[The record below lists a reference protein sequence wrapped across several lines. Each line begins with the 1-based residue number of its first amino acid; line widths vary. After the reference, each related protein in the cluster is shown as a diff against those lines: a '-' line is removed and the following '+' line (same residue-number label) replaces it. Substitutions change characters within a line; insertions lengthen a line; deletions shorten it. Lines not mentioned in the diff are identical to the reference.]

1 MVKSVSHPISTQ
13 NSNMYITKYGTYI
26 TIYTA
31 VHHDIEY
38 TKLQDFR
45 RKQSL
50 TRHVGMK
57 IMTIF
62 MNFGVRKEKDRIFGS
77 SGD

>member
-1 MVKSVSHPISTQ
+1 MEHTLQ
-13 NSNMYITKYGTYI
+13 YIMRI
-26 TIYTA
+26 
-31 VHHDIEY
+31 HHDIEY

-57 IMTIF
+57 FMTIF
-62 MNFGVRKEKDRIFGS
+62 MNFEVRKEKDSILGS

>member
-1 MVKSVSHPISTQ
+1 
-13 NSNMYITKYGTYI
+13 MYIMKYGTYI
-26 TIYTA
+26 TRYTA
-31 VHHDIEY
+31 YTSHDIEY

-45 RKQSL
+45 RKQRF
-50 TRHVGMK
+50 TRHIGMK

-62 MNFGVRKEKDRIFGS
+62 MNFGLRKQKDSILGS